1 MQVFN
6 QLPEGCDWEGG
17 AMTIWESTGSVLWS
31 AIWVRTEVATA
42 SALEVE
48 LTPLEVLTELCWI
61 ASVCGL
67 LGTDMSSE
75 LSSLS
80 AAEEEKVIIFFSSP
94 RMHTTMS
101 QVNSNHPLNN

>member
-1 MQVFN
+1 
-6 QLPEGCDWEGG
+6 
-17 AMTIWESTGSVLWS
+17 MTICESTGSVLWS

-48 LTPLEVLTELCWI
+48 LTPLDVLTELCCI

-67 LGTDMSSE
+67 LGTDKSYE

-80 AAEEEKVIIFFSSP
+80 AAEWKKENYSVS
-94 RMHTTMS
+94 
-101 QVNSNHPLNN
+101 